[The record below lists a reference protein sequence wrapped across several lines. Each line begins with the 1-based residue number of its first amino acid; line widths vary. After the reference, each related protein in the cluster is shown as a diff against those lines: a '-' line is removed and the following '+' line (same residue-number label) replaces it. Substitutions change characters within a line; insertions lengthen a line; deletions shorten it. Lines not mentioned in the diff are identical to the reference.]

1 MRVNKISIC
10 VTTLITISSLAI
22 AITLNYFC
30 FEFVANTLIGVF
42 ASGFLALILA
52 INPIIKA
59 RHVITEKCFYF
70 REYRKAIRGNTQ
82 VMRQFLQDIAEV
94 LLSVTTKE
102 GFNGMGKSMVMEFTH
117 NKLVEDLRSE
127 LDGEF
132 YKLMYPLKRKE
143 DYHAD

>member
-22 AITLNYFC
+22 AIALNYFC

-52 INPIIKA
+52 IIG
-59 RHVITEKCFYF
+59 YF
-70 REYRKAIRGNTQ
+70 
-82 VMRQFLQDIAEV
+82 V
-94 LLSVTTKE
+94 E

>member
-1 MRVNKISIC
+1 
-10 VTTLITISSLAI
+10 
-22 AITLNYFC
+22 
-30 FEFVANTLIGVF
+30 
-42 ASGFLALILA
+42 
-52 INPIIKA
+52 
-59 RHVITEKCFYF
+59 
-70 REYRKAIRGNTQ
+70 
-82 VMRQFLQDIAEV
+82 MRQFLQDIAEV
-94 LLSVTTKE
+94 VLSVTTKE

>member
-22 AITLNYFC
+22 AIALNYFC

-52 INPIIKA
+52 IIGYFVERRKTLE
-59 RHVITEKCFYF
+59 RFYTYAQKSASNF
-70 REYRKAIRGNTQ
+70 NRFENGGDLERSINSVLAMG
-82 VMRQFLQDIAEV
+82 QFDY
-94 LLSVTTKE
+94 
-102 GFNGMGKSMVMEFTH
+102 
-117 NKLVEDLRSE
+117 
-127 LDGEF
+127 GEF

-143 DYHAD
+143 DYLAH